1 MVCPNY
7 ELNTNKFL
15 ETLGIKPTPM
25 NRTRIFYTICI
36 MVRLLI
42 AGIVLQLKN
51 KVWLPYVVFIISL
64 ITSYRLFKN
73 LRGNWWWSRS
83 FHLIVSM
90 LLVLI
95 SFLLIIKK
103 LNNPELIAYLLYFDV
118 LGGLIYSLGV
128 TRC

>member
-15 ETLGIKPTPM
+15 ESLGIKPTPM

>member
-7 ELNTNKFL
+7 ELNTNNFL
-15 ETLGIKPTPM
+15 ESLGINPTPH
-25 NRTRIFYTICI
+25 NRSMIFYTICI

-51 KVWLPYVVFIISL
+51 KYWIPYVVFIISL
-64 ITSYRLFKN
+64 ITSYRLFNN
-73 LRGNWWWSRS
+73 LRGDWWWSRS

-90 LLVLI
+90 LLLVI

-103 LNNPELIAYLLYFDV
+103 LNKSELIAYLLYFDV
-118 LGGLIYSLGV
+118 IGGLIQSLGV